1 MKTLLKNKTS
11 QHAFQTLVQQKYEKI
26 KVSTIAATLT
36 AMICSAT
43 APSYA
48 SDIEIYTKP
57 NSTVGSGV
65 VVMMLDTSGSMS
77 IDQGGQDACDL
88 PKGLSGNRRI
98 FYDDDN
104 ASGGYSRN
112 YCYFTGDKIKIYYY
126 KQ

>member
-77 IDQGGQDACDL
+77 IDQGGKMHVIYRKVYLVIDA
-88 PKGLSGNRRI
+88 
-98 FYDDDN
+98 
-104 ASGGYSRN
+104 
-112 YCYFTGDKIKIYYY
+112 YFMMMIMHLVDIVGIIVILQGIK
-126 KQ
+126 